1 MQLLHNEG
9 ELAPALVICPPQSLL
24 AWKRK
29 LATWAPN
36 LRAVIIA
43 GSAKQRATAIDFYEI
58 LGLYKNAV
66 ILEGIYARFVAGQ
79 THDAR
84 FADFG
89 AKVEMYAEVALA
101 LTQQARL

>member
-1 MQLLHNEG
+1 MDGFDTTFGLST
-9 ELAPALVICPPQSLL
+9 PAGL
-24 AWKRK
+24 
-29 LATWAPN
+29 N
-36 LRAVIIA
+36 LI
-43 GSAKQRATAIDFYEI
+43 
-58 LGLYKNAV
+58 
-66 ILEGIYARFVAGQ
+66 AGQ